1 MWCETQHQT
10 MVELVYECVKCENR
24 VRDAED
30 KHSSSF
36 TCSECQGVM
45 RLVDSS

>member
-1 MWCETQHQT
+1 

-24 VRDAED
+24 VRDGEG
-30 KHSSSF
+30 KHPSSF
-36 TCSECQGVM
+36 ACSECRGVM